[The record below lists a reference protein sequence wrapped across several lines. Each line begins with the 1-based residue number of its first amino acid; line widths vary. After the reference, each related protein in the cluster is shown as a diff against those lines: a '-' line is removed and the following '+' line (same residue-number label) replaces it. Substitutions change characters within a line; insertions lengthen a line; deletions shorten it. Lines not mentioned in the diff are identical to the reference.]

1 MGLSFM
7 LNIMAK
13 STYKPIEDN
22 TATIV
27 MISLVVGIIV
37 LCVFAYL
44 VRKPLNEKISV
55 LDTEIKNLKQKNCDN
70 EELNCKYLHDIS
82 SYKETVEAF
91 KSNLTAFPYMAK
103 IKADCETLGFE
114 GIIDDL
120 KSGMITGR
128 REFVKSE
135 KMKILYGDT
144 RFLMEKYIVDSYK
157 LDYLLQIYP
166 ELEKILALAYS
177 KDVIQKSCY
186 EKIPPSKLIQKQLE
200 EKYRPIIENKLIEED
215 QRYIEK
221 LREEKQKCIEELREE
236 KQKDIKE
243 LRSEIHVE
251 LQEFLETLQ
260 SNRTAIPYMAAIMAD
275 YETYGIERLAQQ
287 LDWGSSMERAK
298 KVKSIREIRKDAQAM
313 VEKNMESRYQLEYL
327 LKLFPALEDVIDC
340 EFNQLPAIEVS
351 ELSEYDKV
359 RDYLSKE
366 EYNALSTVEKNQ
378 LALDRY
384 RNSKNKTKWQIG
396 RDYEL
401 YVGYTYTIKGYTV
414 DYFGSYMGLEDLGR
428 DLILKKGKQTKIV
441 QCKYWSSTKQIH
453 EKHITQLYG
462 TVASYCI
469 ENDVS
474 KTTVQGILVTNITLS
489 DMAKQMADYLN
500 IKYIENFELKDYP
513 CIKCNIGHDE
523 SGGTTKIYHLPFD
536 QQYDATKIDKPGE
549 FFAMTVAEA
558 ENKGFRRAQ
567 KWFSSVQS

>member
-13 STYKPIEDN
+13 STYKPVEDN

-37 LCVFAYL
+37 LCAFAYL

-55 LDTEIKNLKQKNCDN
+55 LNTEIKNLKQKNHDN

-82 SYKETVEAF
+82 SYKETIEAY

-186 EKIPPSKLIQKQLE
+186 EKIPPSKLMQKQLE
-200 EKYRPIIENKLIEED
+200 EKYRPIIEEKLIAED

-221 LREEKQKCIEELREE
+221 LREEKQKDIEKLRLET
-236 KQKDIKE
+236 
-243 LRSEIHVE
+243 HVE
-251 LQEFLETLQ
+251 IQEFLETLQ

>member
-1 MGLSFM
+1 
-7 LNIMAK
+7 
-13 STYKPIEDN
+13 
-22 TATIV
+22 
-27 MISLVVGIIV
+27 
-37 LCVFAYL
+37 
-44 VRKPLNEKISV
+44 
-55 LDTEIKNLKQKNCDN
+55 
-70 EELNCKYLHDIS
+70 
-82 SYKETVEAF
+82 
-91 KSNLTAFPYMAK
+91 
-103 IKADCETLGFE
+103 
-114 GIIDDL
+114 
-120 KSGMITGR
+120 
-128 REFVKSE
+128 
-135 KMKILYGDT
+135 
-144 RFLMEKYIVDSYK
+144 
-157 LDYLLQIYP
+157 
-166 ELEKILALAYS
+166 
-177 KDVIQKSCY
+177 
-186 EKIPPSKLIQKQLE
+186 
-200 EKYRPIIENKLIEED
+200 
-215 QRYIEK
+215 
-221 LREEKQKCIEELREE
+221 
-236 KQKDIKE
+236 
-243 LRSEIHVE
+243 
-251 LQEFLETLQ
+251 
-260 SNRTAIPYMAAIMAD
+260 MAAIMAD